1 MPITKLLHGTR
12 CQNDGF
18 ILELNADGMSKIVF
32 IIALLALC
40 SCRNDEFGEVNNE
53 ITGSVD
59 TTKEHVFVVCEGL
72 YGSGTGDISLIDP
85 ENNSVTNNL
94 FYSVNGF
101 PAGDVAI
108 SLSFVDDFL
117 YLVVNNSGKVIK
129 LNGTSFQEVSSIS
142 NLVSPRY
149 ILPIGP
155 NKLYVSIF
163 NSQSIKVID
172 TQSLSISQSIHTGRS
187 IEKMQRI
194 GNEVWCA
201 NWSEYNSSLT
211 NNVLLVIDSETDILV
226 DSVIVGKEP
235 NSLLLDSQNHLW
247 VLCSGGYN
255 HEEAARL
262 ICIDPSSRGIIQ
274 DFVFPV
280 GSYPSR
286 LCINSAGDKLFWIDT
301 DIFQMQVNASEL
313 PEIPLIHDSGRL
325 FYGLAIDPE
334 NDDIWAT
341 NAMDY
346 MQSGFALRFS
356 NIGLVLDSFQLGIIP
371 GEIYFK

>member
-1 MPITKLLHGTR
+1 
-12 CQNDGF
+12 
-18 ILELNADGMSKIVF
+18 MSKIAF
-32 IIALLALC
+32 IIVLLLFY
-40 SCRNDEFGEVNNE
+40 SCTNDEFGEVNNE

-85 ENNSVTNNL
+85 ENNSVINNL

-129 LNGTSFQEVSSIS
+129 LNGSSFQEISSLS

-201 NWSEYNSSLT
+201 NWSEYNSGLT
-211 NNVLLVIDSETDILV
+211 NNVLLVIDSETDLLI
-226 DSVIVGKEP
+226 DSIIVGKEP
-235 NSLLLDSQNHLW
+235 NSMVLDAHQHLW

-255 HEEAARL
+255 HEELPRL
-262 ICIDPSSRGIIQ
+262 ICIDPSNRSIIH
-274 DFVFPV
+274 DLIFAS

-286 LCINSAGDKLFWIDT
+286 LCIDAAGTNLYWIDDHVWHM
-301 DIFQMQVNASEL
+301 DINSSSL
-313 PEIPLIHDSGRL
+313 PESYFFPSNGRL
-325 FYGLAIDPE
+325 LYGLAVNPKNNE
-334 NDDIWAT
+334 IWIT
-341 NAMDY
+341 NAIDY
-346 MQSGFALRFS
+346 MQEGFVLRCTVTG
-356 NIGLVLDSFQLGIIP
+356 NLIDSVKVGVIP